1 MSGHHRGATGHV
13 FYGQAAP
20 SALQPPS
27 TGQGADAPLLMPFEQ
42 LSARVGRRGF
52 NLMPDVMALGLALMH
67 RAQMDAAQRELARP
81 LPMD

>member
-1 MSGHHRGATGHV
+1 
-13 FYGQAAP
+13 
-20 SALQPPS
+20 
-27 TGQGADAPLLMPFEQ
+27 MPFEQ